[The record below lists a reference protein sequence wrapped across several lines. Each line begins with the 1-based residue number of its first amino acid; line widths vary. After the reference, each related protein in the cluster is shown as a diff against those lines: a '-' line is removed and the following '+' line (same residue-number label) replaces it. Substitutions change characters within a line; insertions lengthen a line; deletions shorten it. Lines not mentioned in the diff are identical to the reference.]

1 MTRRPVKLPIEND
14 STYLTV
20 ATAGVF
26 TSGAIPVRDQSVGKT
41 GARGENEWDSSGVGK
56 RARVPEG
63 KYK

>member
-26 TSGAIPVRDQSVGKT
+26 TSGAIPVRDQSR
-41 GARGENEWDSSGVGK
+41 ANGEAAAEDNPWDG
-56 RARVPEG
+56 
-63 KYK
+63 YN